1 MALEK
6 VPRSDHELAH
16 AVHGPTYRANHARIF
31 GERRFPKI
39 AENAPDAPDALT
51 PSHFE
56 VRAGT
61 KVRVFDDPET
71 PVQK

>member
-16 AVHGPTYRANHARIF
+16 AVHGPTYRANHTRIF

-39 AENAPDAPDALT
+39 AETAPQEKPQEGLTPNPDYPDATHEIVLDPQQLT
-51 PSHFE
+51 QP
-56 VRAGT
+56 
-61 KVRVFDDPET
+61 
-71 PVQK
+71 